1 MEGSKVTADEI
12 QRNENLSHWTHRL
25 RNHMVMAGV
34 EMKKPL
40 LRGRGTGGGAGDGT
54 VMRQGG
60 G

>member
-40 LRGRGTGGGAGDGT
+40 RGDGALGVVLAT
-54 VMRQGG
+54 GQ
-60 G
+60 

>member
-25 RNHMVMAGV
+25 RNHMVMAGI

-40 LRGRGTGGGAGDGT
+40 LRGRDSNEAGWR
-54 VMRQGG
+54 VI
-60 G
+60 